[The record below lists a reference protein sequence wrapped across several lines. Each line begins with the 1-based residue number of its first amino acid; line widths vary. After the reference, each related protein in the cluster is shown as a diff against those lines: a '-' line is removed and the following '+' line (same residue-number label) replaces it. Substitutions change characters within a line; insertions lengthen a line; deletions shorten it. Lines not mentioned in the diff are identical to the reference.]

1 MKSVNIFLPF
11 LVPLPAAVLFLHTCE
26 GQLPVV
32 NLVCARPTA
41 PLTANETSKEK
52 GIEIYISKT
61 DQATKYVRL
70 VLFNSLPTKTSL
82 VTGRNALA
90 YIKTKTIKPI
100 TIYLGVI

>member
-1 MKSVNIFLPF
+1 MR
-11 LVPLPAAVLFLHTCE
+11 A
-26 GQLPVV
+26 Q
-32 NLVCARPTA
+32 PTA

-82 VTGRNALA
+82 VKGRNALT